1 MCGDRIGSIF
11 KMRHLCYPKLPS
23 IWPENF
29 EEGKKLKHFFFHRYL
44 PFSNNYQLTFVL
56 CLNLKFRKES
66 SWSNLRGCSSSSRF
80 LHTHCLYSSQHH
92 AAAQNSN
99 RGGSRIRLNMLLK
112 VVRRR
117 EKHTGTPQHSS
128 SREAM
133 GTENLKI
140 STVFLCFVA

>member
-1 MCGDRIGSIF
+1 MINVPLKSCLLYCRMCGDRIGSIF
-11 KMRHLCYPKLPS
+11 KMSQMRHLCYPKLPS

-80 LHTHCLYSSQHH
+80 LHTHCIVHNIMPQHKIQTG
-92 AAAQNSN
+92 AAA
-99 RGGSRIRLNMLLK
+99 GFG
-112 VVRRR
+112 
-117 EKHTGTPQHSS
+117 
-128 SREAM
+128 
-133 GTENLKI
+133 
-140 STVFLCFVA
+140 